1 MRRIKDPILVGIFCM
16 VCLFLM
22 YLLFVQNDAFIR
34 ESRLMQLLFLLWGAM
49 NIFGVSYL
57 LWLTIQN
64 VKNRRKNL

>member
-16 VCLFLM
+16 VCTFLM
-22 YLLFVQNDAFIR
+22 YLFFVQNDVVIR
-34 ESRLMQLLFLLWGAM
+34 ESRLMQLLFFLWCAI